1 MRLKQKLIMLVLI
14 PVVVL
19 GFGVGFFSFIQAKD
33 ALVRAIEGQLQ
44 AACRGYSDDLYAFKD
59 MVVALNI

>member
-19 GFGVGFFSFIQAKD
+19 GFGVGFFH
-33 ALVRAIEGQLQ
+33 
-44 AACRGYSDDLYAFKD
+44 LYR
-59 MVVALNI
+59 LRTRWCGL